1 MFTRSPVA
9 IVPGTIWPDLV
20 PPSMTLGSTP
30 LANILDQD
38 VVNIAD
44 FRFVSRHHLLIQIF
58 QQFLTL
64 LVPILKLTESLDHF
78 VHCFGSVGPLAVSK
92 LVARDA
98 FEPEPEFGIVGQ
110 HYGELFWVGFH
121 SSVSEPRQGG
131 SNMALDANH

>member
-1 MFTRSPVA
+1 MPL
-9 IVPGTIWPDLV
+9 GTP
-20 PPSMTLGSTP
+20 P

-38 VVNIAD
+38 VVNIAN

-121 SSVSEPRQGG
+121 SSVSESRQGG